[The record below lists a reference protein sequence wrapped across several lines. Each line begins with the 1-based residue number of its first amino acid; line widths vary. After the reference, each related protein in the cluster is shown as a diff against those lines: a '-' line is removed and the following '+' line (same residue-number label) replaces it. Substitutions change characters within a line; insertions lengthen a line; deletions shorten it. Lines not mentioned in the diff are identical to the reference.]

1 MKTMNMR
8 KTKRASSFAS
18 ALLVSVFVLGALAAC
33 NQNSGSAD
41 VALALSEN
49 TGAATPAVAAGTFD
63 YATIKSQ
70 IFVPHCLKCHSTD
83 TAKGDVDLET
93 YASAIQF
100 KKELREVIETNEMP
114 RKAPPLADPLKAM
127 LFAWLD
133 AGAPEK

>member
-1 MKTMNMR
+1 MT
-8 KTKRASSFAS
+8 TKPSFS
-18 ALLVSVFVLGALAAC
+18 LSMLMVIIALTALVAC
-33 NQNSGSAD
+33 NQNTGSAD

-49 TGAATPAVAAGTFD
+49 IGAATPALAAGTFD
-63 YATIKSQ
+63 FATIKSQ

-93 YASAIQF
+93 YSSAVQF

>member
-1 MKTMNMR
+1 MT
-8 KTKRASSFAS
+8 TKPSFS
-18 ALLVSVFVLGALAAC
+18 LSMLMVLIALTALVAC
-33 NQNSGSAD
+33 NQNTGSAD

-49 TGAATPAVAAGTFD
+49 IGAATPALAAGTFD
-63 YATIKSQ
+63 FATIKSQ

-93 YASAIQF
+93 YSSAVQF

>member
-1 MKTMNMR
+1 MT
-8 KTKRASSFAS
+8 TKPSFS
-18 ALLVSVFVLGALAAC
+18 LSMLMVLIALTALVAC
-33 NQNSGSAD
+33 NQNTGSAD

-49 TGAATPAVAAGTFD
+49 TGAATPALAAGTFD
-63 YATIKSQ
+63 FATIKSQ

-93 YASAIQF
+93 YSSAVQF